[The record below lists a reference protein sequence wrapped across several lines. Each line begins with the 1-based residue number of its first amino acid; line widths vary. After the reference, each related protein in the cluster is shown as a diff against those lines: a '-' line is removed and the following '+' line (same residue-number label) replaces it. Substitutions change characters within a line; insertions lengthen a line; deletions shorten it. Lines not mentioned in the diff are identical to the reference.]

1 MRGGAALP
9 TIQTLA
15 TLRESSMNTP
25 ASIQSQVSR
34 MFSAAKRKCLRRPG
48 RVVLLGCLLSA
59 GCASRQAWRETVGND
74 TSRVDCIAAKVDN
87 PEAEIYETSYTAEP
101 WTPFKKEDYA
111 NILYKDV
118 ELQHVLGIAMANS
131 KVLRDLGGTVL
142 RNPDVVKTDFTG
154 GLQEMDPRFGTEAAL
169 SAFDAQFKS
178 TANFA
183 NNDRTYNNSF
193 FAGGTN
199 TFVQD
204 ANDYTNELS
213 KLNAT
218 GSRMAFRNVTNY
230 DNNNAPGNL
239 FPNAWDN
246 YLEGELRQPLLQ
258 GGGVQF
264 NRIAGPGNAPGVYNG
279 ILIAKV
285 GTDINQVDFEM
296 AVRDYVSDVVN
307 AYWDLY
313 LAYRQL
319 EAKTVAMN
327 EALKTWKT
335 LENDP
340 DDDDIRIALA
350 KEQYFRFKADV
361 DEAISGRIV
370 QGTQGRNGSTGGTV
384 RGVDGVQVAERRL
397 RLLIG
402 LPIADGEML
411 RPLDEPEQAKM
422 IFDWSSVTDEA
433 MMGRPELR
441 KQQLKVRQREMEL
454 LAARNFLNPRLD
466 AVGRYR
472 FRGFGDDLVA
482 YDGSNAVGNMMAG
495 KNQEWFVGAEFNIPI
510 GYRKAHAAVSHA
522 ELMVSRER
530 AVHREQQKAVVHDVM
545 NAVGE
550 SERAFEACE
559 NSMNRFRAAEVVVKA
574 MLQRDE
580 VGDKIDPDRLFDAQR
595 RVVEAKVEFFRARV
609 EYAVAVK
616 NVHLEKNS
624 LMAYNNL
631 QIYDGAVPLAVT
643 SDTAGEEQLYQDQSK
658 PLQSVPEEPP
668 EADAEAEVPKS
679 AAFEAEQD
687 FELGEVSPV
696 SLEESEYS
704 EQELNDDEAMEVMPD
719 QMVEQLE
726 QLEQTGEQAEI
737 NDLGEELLLDQEF
750 TGE

>member
-1 MRGGAALP
+1 
-9 TIQTLA
+9 
-15 TLRESSMNTP
+15 MNTP
-25 ASIQSQVSR
+25 ASMKSQVSR
-34 MFSAAKRKCLRRPG
+34 MFSSITRSRLRRPG
-48 RVVLLGCLLSA
+48 RIVLLGCLLSA

-87 PEAEIYETSYTAEP
+87 PEAEIYETSYTADP

-111 NILYKDV
+111 NIDYEDV
-118 ELQHVLGIAMANS
+118 KLHHVLGIAMANS

-169 SAFDAQFKS
+169 SSFDAQFRS

-218 GSRMAFRNVTNY
+218 GSRMALRNVTNY

-327 EALKTWKT
+327 EALDTWRKIK
-335 LENDP
+335 NDP
-340 DDDDIRIALA
+340 EADEIRIALA

-361 DEAISGRIV
+361 DEAIAGRVV

-402 LPIADGEML
+402 LPIADGKML
-411 RPLDEPEQAKM
+411 RPDDDPEQAKM

-433 MMGRPELR
+433 LMGRPELR

-472 FRGFGDDLVA
+472 FRGFGDDLVD
-482 YDGSNAVGNMMAG
+482 YNKGSNAVGSMMEG

-550 SERAFEACE
+550 AERAFEACE
-559 NSMNRFRAAEVVVKA
+559 NSMNRFRAAEVVVGA
-574 MLQRDE
+574 MLNRDNSFE
-580 VGDKIDPDRLFDAQR
+580 DVDPDRLFDAQR
-595 RVVEAKVEFFRARV
+595 RVVEAKIEFFRARV
-609 EYAVAVK
+609 EYAIAVK

-631 QIYDGAVPLAVT
+631 QIYDGVIPLTVT
-643 SDTAGEEQLYQDQSK
+643 SDAAGEERLYQDQSV
-658 PLQSVPEEPP
+658 PLQSVPETPP
-668 EADAEAEVPKS
+668 AAEADVLKSSSSEAD
-679 AAFEAEQD
+679 EAEQD
-687 FELGEVSPV
+687 FEVGEVSPV
-696 SLEESEYS
+696 GQGQQQSEYL
-704 EQELNDDEAMEVMPD
+704 EQESYDDEIMPD
-719 QMVEQLE
+719 QAY
-726 QLEQTGEQAEI
+726 EQTEANDSAEEFRI
-737 NDLGEELLLDQEF
+737 DPEF